1 MLTKKQ
7 KELLEYVNSFINA
20 NKMSPSYD
28 EIREA
33 MNLKSK
39 SGIHRIVSALE
50 ERGFIRKLA
59 NRARAIE
66 VLKNPDKINNNITS
80 IDTNIEIPLCGK
92 IAAGTPIE
100 AISNVEKM
108 IKVPKDIIGN
118 SECFALEVSGDSMIE
133 AGILDKDVA
142 IIEKKTIANE
152 GNIVVALIHNEEATL
167 KIFTNNQKNIILK
180 PANENYDIQT
190 YNPNEVKIQGILVG
204 LIRKYWYLFFK
215 YTLIIFITL

>member
-66 VLKNPDKINNNITS
+66 VLKNPDEINNNITS

-204 LIRKYWYLFFK
+204 LIRKY
-215 YTLIIFITL
+215 

>member
-66 VLKNPDKINNNITS
+66 VLKNPDEINNNITS

-108 IKVPKDIIGN
+108 IKIPKDIIGN

-142 IIEKKTIANE
+142 IIEKKAIANE